1 MYQIFTDY
9 KPSSPPPS
17 SPEKPDFPPVPP
29 LIMSSY
35 TTIVSSLS
43 SYIPG
48 FLSQIATFVISAY
61 STITPSVVISLAYRL
76 FVFYASTRIIPAV
89 RESGGRGLEREA
101 SLGDK
106 EAMSRIVAGLAH
118 YSPCILVAVY
128 THLLMQHLEV
138 SGGEGISLWGGM
150 PLIGGQVWRW
160 INIGAT
166 SEFLCSTAAF
176 SKNLS
181 LIEPFSAL
189 ISDTIRF

>member
-1 MYQIFTDY
+1 
-9 KPSSPPPS
+9 
-17 SPEKPDFPPVPP
+17 
-29 LIMSSY
+29 MSSY

-48 FLSQIATFVISAY
+48 FLSQIAAFVISAY

-106 EAMSRIVAGLAH
+106 EAMSRIVAALAH

-138 SGGEGISLWGGM
+138 AGGEGISLGGM
-150 PLIGGQVWRW
+150 PVVGGQVWRW

-166 SEFLCSTAAF
+166 SEFPCPTAAF
-176 SKNLS
+176 LKNLS
-181 LIEPFSAL
+181 LIELPPGL
-189 ISDTIRF
+189 TSDTIRL